1 MEIAEDFHELSR
13 QYAKWFVQTLPAS
26 INLSDVNPE
35 EMFKTRKSLK
45 ISMEKLFKL
54 MIKERYLLVP
64 DDESEKWLLK
74 HASFDFGVIG
84 FLLDILYNEADET
97 SEKLLPFHMHD
108 MPNKLPKVFLV
119 LISQLSHEIFQSLVK
134 LNCPDPLI
142 FGELEKNKT
151 FQKKLDEDYSK
162 AIEFFSKKYCSSF
175 K

>member
-45 ISMEKLFKL
+45 TSMEKLFKL

-119 LISQLSHEIFQSLVK
+119 LISQLSH
-134 LNCPDPLI
+134 
-142 FGELEKNKT
+142 
-151 FQKKLDEDYSK
+151 
-162 AIEFFSKKYCSSF
+162 
-175 K
+175 